1 VNKKMDKQ
9 RWGNSWH
16 DLLPVILTCKANEA
30 RLQKLIKEC
39 HRVGI
44 SHVNVWYNDA
54 TKGSKSDR
62 VFAGHYDIVKAAYE
76 NSDKDVFV
84 MEDDCQ
90 FLFDDAGQRILD
102 AYDTAVR
109 SNKWTVLF
117 AGHVPMGLLWKRWD
131 GLYTTSFP
139 YAAHSYILNR
149 KNVGK
154 MLQTPKAKW
163 KRPWM
168 TEGYL
173 SLPVAEKVAIYP
185 AITTQSVLPSDM
197 VDALPVKSIRNT
209 SLDTWQAAVHDVW
222 LRDIPL
228 LLLAGAIIYMM
239 SGAGKLL

>member
-1 VNKKMDKQ
+1 MWSNT
-9 RWGNSWH
+9 WH

-54 TKGSKSDR
+54 SKGSKSDR

-76 NSDKDVFV
+76 NSDKDVFI

-102 AYDTAVR
+102 AHDTAVR
-109 SNKWTVLF
+109 SGKWTVLF
-117 AGHVPMGLLWKRWD
+117 AGHVPIGPMWRRWD
-131 GLYTTSFP
+131 GLYTTTFP

-149 KNVGK
+149 KRVGTFLK
-154 MLQTPKAKW
+154 IIPKSKW
-163 KRPWM
+163 MRPYM
-168 TEGYL
+168 GEGYL
-173 SLPVAEKVAIYP
+173 NVPIKEKLAVYP
-185 AITTQSVLPSDM
+185 ALTTQNLLPSDM
-197 VDALPVKSIRNT
+197 VNALKVQSIRNT
-209 SLDTWQAAVHDVW
+209 SLDSWQAAMHDVW

-228 LLLAGAIIYMM
+228 LLLAFIVIYIM

>member
-1 VNKKMDKQ
+1 MEK
-9 RWGNSWH
+9 RWDNSWH
-16 DLLPVILTCKANEA
+16 NLLPVILTCKANEA
-30 RLQKLIKEC
+30 RLQKLITEC

-54 TKGSKSDR
+54 QKGVNKSNK
-62 VFAGHYDIVKAAYE
+62 VFGGHYDIVKAAFE

-102 AYDTAVR
+102 AHETAVR

-117 AGHVPMGLLWKRWD
+117 AGHVPMGPLWKRWD

-139 YAAHSYILNR
+139 YAAHSYIINR
-149 KNVGK
+149 KNVEK
-154 MLQTPKAKW
+154 MLLQTSKTKW
-163 KRPWM
+163 VRPWM
-168 TEGYL
+168 GEGYL
-173 SLPVAEKVAIYP
+173 NVPVAEKLAVHP

-197 VDALPVKSIRNT
+197 VNAFRMKSIRNT
-209 SLDTWQAAVHDVW
+209 SLDTWQAAMHDVW
-222 LRDIPL
+222 LRDIPV
-228 LLLAGAIIYMM
+228 LLLAGVIIYMM